1 MATIP
6 SWTTQA
12 DLEALDEFLLSDRA
26 PENSMGLSDLDG
38 FLTGIIVGPE
48 LIMPSEWLPI
58 IWGGD
63 EPDFADI
70 DEVGVVLGI
79 IMARYNE
86 IIAELDAGIDEF
98 NPVFWEGR
106 DGQVIVSDWAAGFM
120 DAVKLRPKAWEPLIR
135 HKGARILMMPML
147 VLGADDPDNPPLGS
161 RPLRE
166 DEVEDLFEHGAD
178 IIPECVLGIYAF
190 WREHG
195 AQPAPKDTQRRRTP
209 DPRRRH

>member
-1 MATIP
+1 MLGIIPAVITPANGASSTMATIP
-6 SWTTQA
+6 SPTTQA

-70 DEVGVVLGI
+70 DEAQVVLGI

-86 IIAELDAGIDEF
+86 IIAELDAGIDD
-98 NPVFWEGR
+98 VQSG
-106 DGQVIVSDWAAGFM
+106 
-120 DAVKLRPKAWEPLIR
+120 
-135 HKGARILMMPML
+135 
-147 VLGADDPDNPPLGS
+147 VLGRSRGSGDRFRRGGWVHGRSEAQAQGVGAADP
-161 RPLRE
+161 
-166 DEVEDLFEHGAD
+166 
-178 IIPECVLGIYAF
+178 
-190 WREHG
+190 
-195 AQPAPKDTQRRRTP
+195 T
-209 DPRRRH
+209 